1 MAKSPTFKLNK
12 KAIAE
17 LAKGAA
23 AQAVVTSVAND
34 IAAATGIE
42 AEVVEYTTDRAV
54 AAVKVPAFDQA
65 ADGVLSRAAA
75 SAGIHIATK

>member
-54 AAVKVPAFDQA
+54 AAVKVRAFDQA

-75 SAGIHIATK
+75 STGIHIATK

>member
-54 AAVKVPAFDQA
+54 AAVKVRAFDQA
-65 ADGVLSRAAA
+65 AHGVLSRAAA